1 MTPDDPVFINSE
13 QIVNTNHLNLWFTL
27 EISLPTKC
35 LIFNHHQRLHGL
47 SNSKLYKKK
56 QKKQKKNQESN
67 MQSLIFLKN
76 FPQNSLMR
84 VYLLKHFFT
93 AEFFAFSFTPRI
105 KTINPLHK

>member
-56 QKKQKKNQESN
+56 TKKTKEKSRMKYAILDFFKELSSKFTDA
-67 MQSLIFLKN
+67 SL
-76 FPQNSLMR
+76 
-84 VYLLKHFFT
+84 
-93 AEFFAFSFTPRI
+93 SF
-105 KTINPLHK
+105 KTLFHG